1 MRWETKNLL
10 FWSSFVVISRSE
22 LANFRRST
30 NTLTVFIKAPIFIPI
45 STTTIQII
53 PTPTHHPSPPPTFSE
68 PTIIMAFVP
77 VIGLRPATAAHPAV
91 SSFTGASLSVA
102 PTAPAAVTMRLGTV
116 LGNSSLDKLGLDKY
130 VERFE
135 VSSPQ
140 RPAGF
145 SADYEVLIQAC
156 YRQIF
161 GNAYIME
168 SERKEMAKWESEF
181 RDGKYSVKDFCRAL
195 AKSYQYRKRFFD
207 GRPLYGAIELN
218 FKHCLGRTPDGLEH
232 YRAKSAVYD
241 TKGYDKLIDAFFDD
255 GEYDQYF
262 GDWTVPFIRGH
273 LTTSNLSMVAFT
285 HIFQVVRGSS
295 TSDKANPRTLTNKIT
310 LNQAG
315 IQSIPLA
322 VIAPGSDG
330 CTFLAP
336 DASSGS
342 WQGGFSGATMA
353 RTSHGTRQENG
364 KMFRIEVA
372 AFTQQ
377 RANNGGS
384 GVSLRT
390 RSGKFYKTRNNS
402 FNAKVS
408 DFRRANN
415 VFLVPF
421 AELSATFVKIHKQG
435 GSIASITPV
444 SG

>member
-1 MRWETKNLL
+1 
-10 FWSSFVVISRSE
+10 
-22 LANFRRST
+22 
-30 NTLTVFIKAPIFIPI
+30 
-45 STTTIQII
+45 
-53 PTPTHHPSPPPTFSE
+53 
-68 PTIIMAFVP
+68 MAFVP
-77 VIGLRPATAAHPAV
+77 VVGLRPAAGLRPAV
-91 SSFTGASLSVA
+91 TSFTGAPLSA
-102 PTAPAAVTMRLGTV
+102 AASAPAATVMRLGTV
-116 LGNSSLDKLGLDKY
+116 AGNSSLDKLGLDKY

-135 VSSPQ
+135 VPTPT

-156 YRQIF
+156 YRQIY

-168 SERKEMAKWESEF
+168 SERAEMAKFESEF
-181 RDGKYSVKDFCRAL
+181 RDGRFTVKDFCRVI

-218 FKHCLGRTPDGLEH
+218 FKHFLGRTPDGLEH

-241 TKGYDKLIDAFFDD
+241 TKGYDAFVDAFFDD
-255 GEYDQYF
+255 GEYDAFF
-262 GDWTVPFIRGH
+262 GDWCVPYIRGH
-273 LTTSNLSMVAFT
+273 LTTSNLSMAAFT
-285 HIFQVVRGSS
+285 HVFQVVRGSS
-295 TSDKANPRTLTNKIT
+295 TSDKANPRTLVNKIP

-322 VIAPGSDG
+322 VVAPGADG
-330 CTFLAP
+330 STFQSP

-342 WQGGFSGATMA
+342 WQNGISGATMS
-353 RTSHGTRQENG
+353 RTSHGTRQESG

-372 AFTQQ
+372 GFSQQ
-377 RANNGGS
+377 RANNGGA

-402 FNAKVS
+402 FNAKIS
-408 DFRRANN
+408 DFRRSNN

-421 AELSATFVKIHKQG
+421 SELSATFVKIHKEG